1 MSLKDQFGKDVLLT
15 GWGHSRFGK
24 LTDETLESLIVQVAT
39 EAIGNAGIEA
49 GQIDEIYLG
58 QFNSGMMPL
67 AFPSSLALQVSDQL
81 ANVPST
87 RVENACASGSAA
99 FQQGTK
105 SLLAGTAKTV
115 LVIGAEK
122 MTQAGADVVGA
133 ALLGADY
140 DMAGKASTTG
150 FTGLFAEVAKHYGKR
165 YGYGN
170 GKLGDVLGTIAA
182 KNHRNGVDNP
192 YAQLRKDLGE
202 EFCRT
207 VSDKNPMVADPLR
220 RTDCSPVSDG
230 AAAVVLSVAPTG
242 GATAPVRLAGFG
254 QANDFFPAERRDPT
268 EFAAT
273 RASWQRALGMAGVGL
288 EELDFAEVHDC
299 FTIAE
304 LLMYEAMGL
313 TERGQ
318 GARAL
323 EEGWVF
329 KDGKLP
335 VNVSGGLKAKGHP
348 VGATGVSQHV
358 IAAMQLTGTAGAHAV
373 GQPAPGSGAEHGR
386 RGHRQLRQRARS
398 RLESNEGADTAH
410 LPAGMGCICPAFVFP
425 RLRGRPSA
433 RLNSF
438 PAHPPQMRGAPMR
451 ATIIHGPGDIRVEDR
466 DYPTLQLPTDV
477 IVKVTASCVCGSDLW
492 PYRGVK
498 PTHKPSAIGHEFIGT
513 VESIGEDVKDLAV
526 GDFVIAP
533 FVVSCG
539 ECPQCLERRHGR
551 LRPPRRLG
559 RQG

>member
-1 MSLKDQFGKDVLLT
+1 MSLKEQFGKDVLLT

-24 LTDETLESLIVQVAT
+24 LTDETLESLIVQVSS
-39 EAIGNAGIEA
+39 EAISNAGIEP

-67 AFPSSLALQVSDQL
+67 AFPSSLALQVSPDL
-81 ANVPST
+81 ANVAAT

-105 SLLAGTAKTV
+105 ALLAGTAKTV

-122 MTQAGADVVGA
+122 MTHAGAEVVGA
-133 ALLGADY
+133 GLLGADY

-165 YGYGN
+165 YGDAN
-170 GKLGDVLGTIAA
+170 LGYVLGSIAA

-202 EFCRT
+202 DFCRT

-230 AAAVVLSVAPTG
+230 AAAVVLSTSPTG

-254 QANDFFPAERRDPT
+254 HANDFFPAARRDPVAF
-268 EFAAT
+268 EAT
-273 RASWQRALGMAGVGL
+273 RASWQRALAMAGVGL
-288 EELDFAEVHDC
+288 ADLDFAEVHDC

-313 TERGQ
+313 TEPGQ
-318 GARAL
+318 GARAI
-323 EEGWVF
+323 EEGWVY

-358 IAAMQLTGTAGAHAV
+358 IAAMQLAGTAGDM
-373 GQPAPGSGAEHGR
+373 QLPAPR
-386 RGHRQLRQRARS
+386 RAAVQNMGGVGIANYVS
-398 RLESNEGADTAH
+398 VLE
-410 LPAGMGCICPAFVFP
+410 
-425 RLRGRPSA
+425 
-433 RLNSF
+433 
-438 PAHPPQMRGAPMR
+438 
-451 ATIIHGPGDIRVEDR
+451 
-466 DYPTLQLPTDV
+466 
-477 IVKVTASCVCGSDLW
+477 AS
-492 PYRGVK
+492 
-498 PTHKPSAIGHEFIGT
+498 
-513 VESIGEDVKDLAV
+513 
-526 GDFVIAP
+526 
-533 FVVSCG
+533 
-539 ECPQCLERRHGR
+539 
-551 LRPPRRLG
+551 
-559 RQG
+559 

>member
-1 MSLKDQFGKDVLLT
+1 MSLKEQFGKDVLLT

-39 EAIGNAGIEA
+39 EAITNAGIEP

-81 ANVPST
+81 ANVPAT

-105 SLLAGTAKTV
+105 SLLAGTAQTV

-122 MTQAGADVVGA
+122 MTHAGAEVVGA

-140 DMAGKASTTG
+140 DMAGQASSTG
-150 FTGLFAEVAKHYGKR
+150 FTGLFADVAKHYGKR
-165 YGYGN
+165 YGPVS
-170 GKLGDVLGTIAA
+170 DVLGTIAA

-230 AAAVVLSVAPTG
+230 AAAVILSTSPTR

-254 QANDFFPAERRDPT
+254 HANDFFPAERRDPT
-268 EFAAT
+268 AFAAT
-273 RASWQRALGMAGVGL
+273 RASWQRALAMAGVGL
-288 EELDFAEVHDC
+288 EGLDFAEVHDC

-304 LLMYEAMGL
+304 LVMYEAMGL
-313 TERGQ
+313 TDPGQ
-318 GARAL
+318 GARAV

-335 VNVSGGLKAKGHP
+335 INVSGGLKAKGHP

-358 IAAMQLTGTAGAHAV
+358 IAAMQLTGTAG
-373 GQPAPGSGAEHGR
+373 GM
-386 RGHRQLRQRARS
+386 QLS
-398 RLESNEGADTAH
+398 S
-410 LPAGMGCICPAFVFP
+410 
-425 RLRGRPSA
+425 
-433 RLNSF
+433 
-438 PAHPPQMRGAPMR
+438 
-451 ATIIHGPGDIRVEDR
+451 
-466 DYPTLQLPTDV
+466 
-477 IVKVTASCVCGSDLW
+477 
-492 PYRGVK
+492 
-498 PTHKPSAIGHEFIGT
+498 
-513 VESIGEDVKDLAV
+513 
-526 GDFVIAP
+526 
-533 FVVSCG
+533 
-539 ECPQCLERRHGR
+539 
-551 LRPPRRLG
+551 PRRAAVQNMGGVGIANYVSVLEAV
-559 RQG
+559 

>member
-1 MSLKDQFGKDVLLT
+1 MSLREQFGKDVLLT

-39 EAIGNAGIEA
+39 EAIGNAGIEP

-67 AFPSSLALQVSDQL
+67 AFPSSLALQVSEQL

-122 MTQAGADVVGA
+122 MTHAGADVVGA

-140 DMAGKASTTG
+140 DMAGKASSTG
-150 FTGLFAEVAKHYGKR
+150 FTGLFAEVAKHYEKR
-165 YGYGN
+165 YGPIS
-170 GKLGDVLGTIAA
+170 DVLGTIAA

-254 QANDFFPAERRDPT
+254 QANDFFPTDRRDPT
-268 EFAAT
+268 AFSAT

-313 TERGQ
+313 TEPGQ
-318 GARAL
+318 GSRAI

-335 VNVSGGLKAKGHP
+335 INVSGGLKAKGHP

-358 IAAMQLTGTAGAHAV
+358 IAAMQLTGTAG
-373 GQPAPGSGAEHGR
+373 
-386 RGHRQLRQRARS
+386 
-398 RLESNEGADTAH
+398 D
-410 LPAGMGCICPAFVFP
+410 M
-425 RLRGRPSA
+425 
-433 RLNSF
+433 
-438 PAHPPQMRGAPMR
+438 
-451 ATIIHGPGDIRVEDR
+451 
-466 DYPTLQLPTDV
+466 QLPTARRAAV
-477 IVKVTASCVCGSDLW
+477 QNMG
-492 PYRGVK
+492 GVGIANYV
-498 PTHKPSAIGHEFIGT
+498 SVLE
-513 VESIGEDVKDLAV
+513 AV
-526 GDFVIAP
+526 
-533 FVVSCG
+533 
-539 ECPQCLERRHGR
+539 
-551 LRPPRRLG
+551 
-559 RQG
+559 

>member
-24 LTDETLESLIVQVAT
+24 LTEETLESLIVQVAA
-39 EAIGNAGIEA
+39 EAIGNAGIEP

-67 AFPSSLALQVSDQL
+67 AFPSSLALQVSPDL

-99 FQQGTK
+99 FQQGAK

-122 MTQAGADVVGA
+122 MTHAGAEVVGA

-140 DMAGKASTTG
+140 YMAGKPSTTG
-150 FTGLFAEVAKHYGKR
+150 FTGLFAEVAKHYEKR
-165 YGYGN
+165 YGPVS
-170 GKLGDVLGTIAA
+170 DVLGTIAA

-230 AAAVVLSVAPTG
+230 AAAVVLSTSATR

-254 QANDFFPAERRDPT
+254 QANDFFPTDRRDPT
-268 EFAAT
+268 AFEAT
-273 RASWQRALGMAGVGL
+273 RVSWQRALAMAGVGL
-288 EELDFAEVHDC
+288 EDLDFAEVHDC

-304 LLMYEAMGL
+304 LLMYEAIGL
-313 TERGQ
+313 AEPGQ
-318 GARAL
+318 GSRAVR
-323 EEGWVF
+323 EGWVF

-335 VNVSGGLKAKGHP
+335 INVSGGLKAKGHP

-358 IAAMQLTGTAGAHAV
+358 IAAMQLTGTAGDM
-373 GQPAPGSGAEHGR
+373 
-386 RGHRQLRQRARS
+386 QLA
-398 RLESNEGADTAH
+398 A
-410 LPAGMGCICPAFVFP
+410 
-425 RLRGRPSA
+425 
-433 RLNSF
+433 
-438 PAHPPQMRGAPMR
+438 
-451 ATIIHGPGDIRVEDR
+451 
-466 DYPTLQLPTDV
+466 
-477 IVKVTASCVCGSDLW
+477 
-492 PYRGVK
+492 
-498 PTHKPSAIGHEFIGT
+498 
-513 VESIGEDVKDLAV
+513 
-526 GDFVIAP
+526 
-533 FVVSCG
+533 
-539 ECPQCLERRHGR
+539 
-551 LRPPRRLG
+551 PRRAAVQNMGGVGIANYVSVLEAV
-559 RQG
+559 

>member
-24 LTDETLESLIVQVAT
+24 LTEETLESLIVQVAT
-39 EAIGNAGIEA
+39 EAIGNAGIEP

-122 MTQAGADVVGA
+122 MTHAGADVVGA

-140 DMAGKASTTG
+140 DMAGKPSTTG

-165 YGYGN
+165 YGDGN

-202 EFCRT
+202 DFCRT

-254 QANDFFPAERRDPT
+254 HANDFFPAERRDPT

-273 RASWQRALGMAGVGL
+273 RASWQRALAMAGVGL
-288 EELDFAEVHDC
+288 EDLDFAEVHDC

-329 KDGKLP
+329 KDGRLP

-358 IAAMQLTGTAGAHAV
+358 IAAMQLTGTAGAM
-373 GQPAPGSGAEHGR
+373 
-386 RGHRQLRQRARS
+386 QL
-398 RLESNEGADTAH
+398 
-410 LPAGMGCICPAFVFP
+410 AG
-425 RLRGRPSA
+425 
-433 RLNSF
+433 
-438 PAHPPQMRGAPMR
+438 
-451 ATIIHGPGDIRVEDR
+451 
-466 DYPTLQLPTDV
+466 
-477 IVKVTASCVCGSDLW
+477 
-492 PYRGVK
+492 
-498 PTHKPSAIGHEFIGT
+498 
-513 VESIGEDVKDLAV
+513 
-526 GDFVIAP
+526 
-533 FVVSCG
+533 
-539 ECPQCLERRHGR
+539 
-551 LRPPRRLG
+551 PRRAAVQNMGGVGIANYVSVLEAV
-559 RQG
+559 

>member
-1 MSLKDQFGKDVLLT
+1 MSLREQFGKDVLLT

-24 LTDETLESLIVQVAT
+24 LADDTLESLIVQVAT
-39 EAIGNAGIEA
+39 EAIAGAGIEP
-49 GQIDEIYLG
+49 GQIDEIYVG

-67 AFPSSLALQVSDQL
+67 AFPSSLALQVSPDL
-81 ANVPST
+81 ANVPAT

-122 MTQAGADVVGA
+122 MTHAGAEVVGA
-133 ALLGADY
+133 GLLGADY

-165 YGYGN
+165 YGDGN
-170 GKLGDVLGTIAA
+170 LGDVLGSIAA

-202 EFCRT
+202 DFCRT
-207 VSDKNPMVADPLR
+207 VSDKNPLVADPLR

-230 AAAVVLSVAPTG
+230 AAAVVLSVSPTG

-254 QANDFFPAERRDPT
+254 QANDFFPAARRDPT
-268 EFAAT
+268 AFEAT
-273 RASWQRALGMAGVGL
+273 RVSWQRAMAMAGVGL
-288 EELDFAEVHDC
+288 DDLDFAEVHDC

-313 TERGQ
+313 TEPGR
-318 GARAL
+318 GARAI

-358 IAAMQLTGTAGAHAV
+358 ISAMQLTGTAG
-373 GQPAPGSGAEHGR
+373 GM
-386 RGHRQLRQRARS
+386 QLA
-398 RLESNEGADTAH
+398 N
-410 LPAGMGCICPAFVFP
+410 
-425 RLRGRPSA
+425 
-433 RLNSF
+433 
-438 PAHPPQMRGAPMR
+438 
-451 ATIIHGPGDIRVEDR
+451 
-466 DYPTLQLPTDV
+466 
-477 IVKVTASCVCGSDLW
+477 
-492 PYRGVK
+492 
-498 PTHKPSAIGHEFIGT
+498 
-513 VESIGEDVKDLAV
+513 
-526 GDFVIAP
+526 
-533 FVVSCG
+533 
-539 ECPQCLERRHGR
+539 
-551 LRPPRRLG
+551 PRRAAVQNMGGVGIANYVSILEAL
-559 RQG
+559 

>member
-1 MSLKDQFGKDVLLT
+1 MSLQKQFGKDVLLT

-39 EAIGNAGIEA
+39 EAISNAGIEA

-67 AFPSSLALQVSDQL
+67 AFPSSLALQVSPDL
-81 ANVPST
+81 ANVAAT

-122 MTQAGADVVGA
+122 MTHAGADVVGA

-140 DMAGKASTTG
+140 DMAGQTSTTG
-150 FTGLFAEVAKHYGKR
+150 FTGLFADVAKHYQKR
-165 YGYGN
+165 YGSVS
-170 GKLGDVLGTIAA
+170 DVLGTIAA

-202 EFCRT
+202 DFCRT

-230 AAAVVLSVAPTG
+230 AAAVVLSASPTG
-242 GATAPVRLAGFG
+242 GVTEPVRLAGFG
-254 QANDFFPAERRDPT
+254 HANDFFPAERRDPT
-268 EFAAT
+268 AFAAT
-273 RASWQRALGMAGVGL
+273 RMSWQRALAMAGVGL
-288 EELDFAEVHDC
+288 DDLDFAEVHDC

-313 TERGQ
+313 TEPGQ
-318 GARAL
+318 GSRAVT
-323 EEGWVF
+323 EGWVF

-358 IAAMQLTGTAGAHAV
+358 IAAMQLTGTADDM
-373 GQPAPGSGAEHGR
+373 
-386 RGHRQLRQRARS
+386 QLGRARRAAVQNMGGVGIANYVS
-398 RLESNEGADTAH
+398 VLE
-410 LPAGMGCICPAFVFP
+410 
-425 RLRGRPSA
+425 
-433 RLNSF
+433 
-438 PAHPPQMRGAPMR
+438 
-451 ATIIHGPGDIRVEDR
+451 
-466 DYPTLQLPTDV
+466 
-477 IVKVTASCVCGSDLW
+477 
-492 PYRGVK
+492 
-498 PTHKPSAIGHEFIGT
+498 
-513 VESIGEDVKDLAV
+513 AV
-526 GDFVIAP
+526 
-533 FVVSCG
+533 
-539 ECPQCLERRHGR
+539 
-551 LRPPRRLG
+551 
-559 RQG
+559 

>member
-1 MSLKDQFGKDVLLT
+1 MSLQEQFGKDILLT

-39 EAIGNAGIEA
+39 EAISNAGIEA

-67 AFPSSLALQVSDQL
+67 AFPSSLALQVSPDL
-81 ANVPST
+81 ANVAAT

-105 SLLAGTAKTV
+105 SLLAGTARTV

-150 FTGLFAEVAKHYGKR
+150 FTGLFADVAKHYQKR
-165 YGYGN
+165 YGAVS
-170 GKLGDVLGTIAA
+170 DVLGTIAA

-230 AAAVVLSVAPTG
+230 AAAVVLSTSPTG
-242 GATAPVRLAGFG
+242 GTTAPVRLAGFG

-268 EFAAT
+268 AFAAT
-273 RASWQRALGMAGVGL
+273 RVSWQRALAMAGVGL

-304 LLMYEAMGL
+304 LLMYEAIGL
-313 TERGQ
+313 AEPGE
-318 GARAL
+318 GARAVT
-323 EEGWVF
+323 EGWVF

-335 VNVSGGLKAKGHP
+335 INVSGGLKAKGHP

-358 IAAMQLTGTAGAHAV
+358 IAAMQLTGTAG
-373 GQPAPGSGAEHGR
+373 GM
-386 RGHRQLRQRARS
+386 QLA
-398 RLESNEGADTAH
+398 N
-410 LPAGMGCICPAFVFP
+410 
-425 RLRGRPSA
+425 
-433 RLNSF
+433 
-438 PAHPPQMRGAPMR
+438 
-451 ATIIHGPGDIRVEDR
+451 
-466 DYPTLQLPTDV
+466 
-477 IVKVTASCVCGSDLW
+477 
-492 PYRGVK
+492 
-498 PTHKPSAIGHEFIGT
+498 
-513 VESIGEDVKDLAV
+513 
-526 GDFVIAP
+526 
-533 FVVSCG
+533 
-539 ECPQCLERRHGR
+539 
-551 LRPPRRLG
+551 PRRAAVQNMGGVDIANYVSVLEAL
-559 RQG
+559 

>member
-1 MSLKDQFGKDVLLT
+1 MSLKEQFGKDVLLT

-24 LTDETLESLIVQVAT
+24 LTDESLESLIVQVAT
-39 EAIGNAGIEA
+39 EAIANAGIEP
-49 GQIDEIYLG
+49 GQIDEVYLG

-67 AFPSSLALQVSDQL
+67 AFPSSLALQVSPDL
-81 ANVPST
+81 ANVPAT

-122 MTQAGADVVGA
+122 MTHAGANVVGA
-133 ALLGADY
+133 GLLGADY

-150 FTGLFAEVAKHYGKR
+150 FTGLFAEVAKHYEKR
-165 YGYGN
+165 YGSVS
-170 GKLGDVLGTIAA
+170 DVLGSIAA

-230 AAAVVLSVAPTG
+230 AAAVVLSTSPTG
-242 GATAPVRLAGFG
+242 GATGPVRLAGFG
-254 QANDFFPAERRDPT
+254 HANDFFPAMRRDPVA
-268 EFAAT
+268 FNAT
-273 RASWQRALGMAGVGL
+273 RVSWQRALAMAGTRL

-313 TERGQ
+313 TEPGQ
-318 GARAL
+318 GARAI
-323 EEGWVF
+323 EEGWVY

-358 IAAMQLTGTAGAHAV
+358 IAAMQLTGTAGAM
-373 GQPAPGSGAEHGR
+373 
-386 RGHRQLRQRARS
+386 QLTS
-398 RLESNEGADTAH
+398 
-410 LPAGMGCICPAFVFP
+410 
-425 RLRGRPSA
+425 
-433 RLNSF
+433 
-438 PAHPPQMRGAPMR
+438 
-451 ATIIHGPGDIRVEDR
+451 
-466 DYPTLQLPTDV
+466 
-477 IVKVTASCVCGSDLW
+477 
-492 PYRGVK
+492 
-498 PTHKPSAIGHEFIGT
+498 
-513 VESIGEDVKDLAV
+513 
-526 GDFVIAP
+526 
-533 FVVSCG
+533 
-539 ECPQCLERRHGR
+539 
-551 LRPPRRLG
+551 PRRAAVQNMGGVGIANYVSVLEAV
-559 RQG
+559 

>member
-1 MSLKDQFGKDVLLT
+1 MSLREQFGKDVLLT

-39 EAIGNAGIEA
+39 EAIGNAGIEP

-67 AFPSSLALQVSDQL
+67 AFPSSLALQVSEQL

-140 DMAGKASTTG
+140 DMAGKTSTTG
-150 FTGLFAEVAKHYGKR
+150 FTGLFAEVAKHYEKR
-165 YGYGN
+165 YGDGN

-202 EFCRT
+202 DFCRT

-288 EELDFAEVHDC
+288 EDLDFAEVHDC

-329 KDGKLP
+329 KDGRLP

-358 IAAMQLTGTAGAHAV
+358 IAAMQLTGTAGAM
-373 GQPAPGSGAEHGR
+373 
-386 RGHRQLRQRARS
+386 QL
-398 RLESNEGADTAH
+398 
-410 LPAGMGCICPAFVFP
+410 
-425 RLRGRPSA
+425 
-433 RLNSF
+433 
-438 PAHPPQMRGAPMR
+438 
-451 ATIIHGPGDIRVEDR
+451 
-466 DYPTLQLPTDV
+466 
-477 IVKVTASCVCGSDLW
+477 AS
-492 PYRGVK
+492 
-498 PTHKPSAIGHEFIGT
+498 
-513 VESIGEDVKDLAV
+513 
-526 GDFVIAP
+526 
-533 FVVSCG
+533 
-539 ECPQCLERRHGR
+539 
-551 LRPPRRLG
+551 PRRAAVQNMGGVGIANYVSVLEAL
-559 RQG
+559 

>member
-1 MSLKDQFGKDVLLT
+1 MSLREQFGKDVLLT

-39 EAIGNAGIEA
+39 EAIGNAGIEP

-81 ANVPST
+81 ANVPAT

-105 SLLAGTAKTV
+105 SLLAGTARTV

-140 DMAGKASTTG
+140 DMAGKPSTTG
-150 FTGLFAEVAKHYGKR
+150 FTGLFADVAKHYEKR
-165 YGYGN
+165 YGPAVGN
-170 GKLGDVLGTIAA
+170 LGDVLGTIAA

-254 QANDFFPAERRDPT
+254 HANDFFPAERRDPT
-268 EFAAT
+268 AFAAT
-273 RASWQRALGMAGVGL
+273 RVSWRRALGMAGVGL
-288 EELDFAEVHDC
+288 EDLDFAEVHDC

-313 TERGQ
+313 TEPGQ
-318 GARAL
+318 GARAV

-358 IAAMQLTGTAGAHAV
+358 IAAMQLTGTAG
-373 GQPAPGSGAEHGR
+373 GMQ
-386 RGHRQLRQRARS
+386 
-398 RLESNEGADTAH
+398 
-410 LPAGMGCICPAFVFP
+410 LPAARRAAVQNMG
-425 RLRGRPSA
+425 
-433 RLNSF
+433 
-438 PAHPPQMRGAPMR
+438 
-451 ATIIHGPGDIRVEDR
+451 
-466 DYPTLQLPTDV
+466 
-477 IVKVTASCVCGSDLW
+477 
-492 PYRGVK
+492 GV
-498 PTHKPSAIGHEFIGT
+498 G
-513 VESIGEDVKDLAV
+513 
-526 GDFVIAP
+526 IANY
-533 FVVSCG
+533 VSV
-539 ECPQCLERRHGR
+539 LEA
-551 LRPPRRLG
+551 L
-559 RQG
+559 

>member
-1 MSLKDQFGKDVLLT
+1 MSLKEQFGKDVLLT

-39 EAIGNAGIEA
+39 EAIGNAGIEP

-67 AFPSSLALQVSDQL
+67 AFPSSLALQVSPDL
-81 ANVPST
+81 ANVAAT

-122 MTQAGADVVGA
+122 MTHAGADVVGA

-140 DMAGKASTTG
+140 DMAGQMSTTG
-150 FTGLFAEVAKHYGKR
+150 FTGLFADVAKHYEKR
-165 YGYGN
+165 YGPVS
-170 GKLGDVLGTIAA
+170 DVLGTIAA

-230 AAAVVLSVAPTG
+230 AAAVVLSVSPTG
-242 GATAPVRLAGFG
+242 GATAPVRLGGFG
-254 QANDFFPAERRDPT
+254 HANDFFPAERRDPT
-268 EFAAT
+268 AFAAT
-273 RASWQRALGMAGVGL
+273 RVSWQRALGMAGVGL
-288 EELDFAEVHDC
+288 VDLDFAEVHDC

-313 TERGQ
+313 TEPGQ
-318 GARAL
+318 GARAVQ
-323 EEGWVF
+323 EGWVF

-335 VNVSGGLKAKGHP
+335 INLSGGLKAKGHP

-358 IAAMQLTGTAGAHAV
+358 IAAMQLTGTAGDMQLANPSRAAV
-373 GQPAPGSGAEHGR
+373 QNMGGVGIANYVSV
-386 RGHRQLRQRARS
+386 
-398 RLESNEGADTAH
+398 LE
-410 LPAGMGCICPAFVFP
+410 
-425 RLRGRPSA
+425 
-433 RLNSF
+433 
-438 PAHPPQMRGAPMR
+438 
-451 ATIIHGPGDIRVEDR
+451 
-466 DYPTLQLPTDV
+466 
-477 IVKVTASCVCGSDLW
+477 
-492 PYRGVK
+492 
-498 PTHKPSAIGHEFIGT
+498 
-513 VESIGEDVKDLAV
+513 AV
-526 GDFVIAP
+526 
-533 FVVSCG
+533 
-539 ECPQCLERRHGR
+539 
-551 LRPPRRLG
+551 
-559 RQG
+559 

>member
-1 MSLKDQFGKDVLLT
+1 MSLQEQFGKDVLLT

-24 LTDETLESLIVQVAT
+24 LTEETLESLIVQVAT
-39 EAIGNAGIEA
+39 EAIGNAGIEP
-49 GQIDEIYLG
+49 GQIDEIYVG

-67 AFPSSLALQVSDQL
+67 AFPSSLALQVSPDL

-105 SLLAGTAKTV
+105 SLLAGTARTV

-122 MTQAGADVVGA
+122 MTHAGADVVGA

-140 DMAGKASTTG
+140 DMAGKPSTTG
-150 FTGLFAEVAKHYGKR
+150 FTGLFAEVAKHYEKR
-165 YGYGN
+165 YGAVS
-170 GKLGDVLGTIAA
+170 DVLGTIAA

-202 EFCRT
+202 EFCQT

-254 QANDFFPAERRDPT
+254 QANDFFPTDRRDPT
-268 EFAAT
+268 AFAAT

-288 EELDFAEVHDC
+288 EDLDFAEVHDC

-313 TERGQ
+313 TEPGQ
-318 GARAL
+318 GARAVK
-323 EEGWVF
+323 EGWVF

-335 VNVSGGLKAKGHP
+335 INVSGGLKAKGHP

-358 IAAMQLTGTAGAHAV
+358 ITAMQLTGTAGDM
-373 GQPAPGSGAEHGR
+373 
-386 RGHRQLRQRARS
+386 QL
-398 RLESNEGADTAH
+398 
-410 LPAGMGCICPAFVFP
+410 
-425 RLRGRPSA
+425 
-433 RLNSF
+433 
-438 PAHPPQMRGAPMR
+438 
-451 ATIIHGPGDIRVEDR
+451 
-466 DYPTLQLPTDV
+466 
-477 IVKVTASCVCGSDLW
+477 AS
-492 PYRGVK
+492 
-498 PTHKPSAIGHEFIGT
+498 
-513 VESIGEDVKDLAV
+513 
-526 GDFVIAP
+526 
-533 FVVSCG
+533 
-539 ECPQCLERRHGR
+539 
-551 LRPPRRLG
+551 PRRAAVQNMGGVGIANYVSVLEAV
-559 RQG
+559 

>member
-1 MSLKDQFGKDVLLT
+1 MSLQEQFGKDVLLT

-24 LTDETLESLIVQVAT
+24 LTEETLESLIVQVAT
-39 EAIGNAGIEA
+39 DAISNAGIEA

-67 AFPSSLALQVSDQL
+67 AFPSSLALQVSPDM
-81 ANVPST
+81 ANVAAT

-122 MTQAGADVVGA
+122 MTHAGADVVGA

-140 DMAGKASTTG
+140 DMAGQASSTG
-150 FTGLFAEVAKHYGKR
+150 FTGLFADVAKHYQKR
-165 YGYGN
+165 YGSV
-170 GKLGDVLGTIAA
+170 GDVLGTIAA

-230 AAAVVLSVAPTG
+230 AAAVVLSTSPTG

-254 QANDFFPAERRDPT
+254 HANDFFPAERRDPT
-268 EFAAT
+268 AFAAT
-273 RASWQRALGMAGVGL
+273 RASWQRALAMAGVGL
-288 EELDFAEVHDC
+288 EDLDFAEVHDC

-313 TERGQ
+313 TEPGQ
-318 GARAL
+318 GTRAVT
-323 EEGWVF
+323 EGWVF

-335 VNVSGGLKAKGHP
+335 INVSGGLKAKGHP

-358 IAAMQLTGTAGAHAV
+358 IAAMQLTGTAGDM
-373 GQPAPGSGAEHGR
+373 
-386 RGHRQLRQRARS
+386 QLGRARRAAVQNMGGVGIANYVS
-398 RLESNEGADTAH
+398 VLE
-410 LPAGMGCICPAFVFP
+410 
-425 RLRGRPSA
+425 
-433 RLNSF
+433 
-438 PAHPPQMRGAPMR
+438 
-451 ATIIHGPGDIRVEDR
+451 
-466 DYPTLQLPTDV
+466 
-477 IVKVTASCVCGSDLW
+477 
-492 PYRGVK
+492 
-498 PTHKPSAIGHEFIGT
+498 
-513 VESIGEDVKDLAV
+513 AV
-526 GDFVIAP
+526 
-533 FVVSCG
+533 
-539 ECPQCLERRHGR
+539 
-551 LRPPRRLG
+551 
-559 RQG
+559 

>member
-39 EAIGNAGIEA
+39 EAIGNAGIEP

-67 AFPSSLALQVSDQL
+67 AFPSSLALQVSEQL

-122 MTQAGADVVGA
+122 MTHAGADVVGA

-140 DMAGKASTTG
+140 DMAGKPSTTG

-165 YGYGN
+165 YGDAN

-202 EFCRT
+202 EFCQT

-230 AAAVVLSVAPTG
+230 AAAVVLSLAPTG

-254 QANDFFPAERRDPT
+254 QANDFFPTDRRDPT
-268 EFAAT
+268 AFAAT

-288 EELDFAEVHDC
+288 EDLDFAEVHDC

-313 TERGQ
+313 TEPGQ

-323 EEGWVF
+323 QEGWVF

-335 VNVSGGLKAKGHP
+335 INVSGGLKAKGHP

-358 IAAMQLTGTAGAHAV
+358 IAAMQLTGTAGDM
-373 GQPAPGSGAEHGR
+373 
-386 RGHRQLRQRARS
+386 QLA
-398 RLESNEGADTAH
+398 A
-410 LPAGMGCICPAFVFP
+410 
-425 RLRGRPSA
+425 
-433 RLNSF
+433 
-438 PAHPPQMRGAPMR
+438 
-451 ATIIHGPGDIRVEDR
+451 
-466 DYPTLQLPTDV
+466 
-477 IVKVTASCVCGSDLW
+477 
-492 PYRGVK
+492 
-498 PTHKPSAIGHEFIGT
+498 
-513 VESIGEDVKDLAV
+513 
-526 GDFVIAP
+526 
-533 FVVSCG
+533 
-539 ECPQCLERRHGR
+539 
-551 LRPPRRLG
+551 PRRAAVQNMGGVGIANYVSVLEAV
-559 RQG
+559 

>member
-1 MSLKDQFGKDVLLT
+1 MSLKEQFGKDVLLT

-24 LTDETLESLIVQVAT
+24 LADETLESLIVQVST
-39 EAIGNAGIEA
+39 EAISNAGIEA

-81 ANVPST
+81 ANVPAT

-122 MTQAGADVVGA
+122 MTHAGSDVVGA
-133 ALLGADY
+133 GLLGADY

-165 YGYGN
+165 YGDGD
-170 GKLGDVLGTIAA
+170 LGDVLGSIAA

-202 EFCRT
+202 DFCRT

-230 AAAVVLSVAPTG
+230 AAAVVLSTSPTG
-242 GATAPVRLAGFG
+242 GAVAPVRLAGFG
-254 QANDFFPAERRDPT
+254 HANDFFPAARRDPVAF
-268 EFAAT
+268 EAT
-273 RASWQRALGMAGVGL
+273 RVSWQRALAMAGVGL
-288 EELDFAEVHDC
+288 QDLDFAEVHDC

-313 TERGQ
+313 TDRGQ
-318 GARAL
+318 GVRAL
-323 EEGWVF
+323 AEGWVY

-358 IAAMQLTGTAGAHAV
+358 IAAMQLSGTAGDM
-373 GQPAPGSGAEHGR
+373 
-386 RGHRQLRQRARS
+386 QL
-398 RLESNEGADTAH
+398 
-410 LPAGMGCICPAFVFP
+410 AG
-425 RLRGRPSA
+425 
-433 RLNSF
+433 
-438 PAHPPQMRGAPMR
+438 
-451 ATIIHGPGDIRVEDR
+451 
-466 DYPTLQLPTDV
+466 
-477 IVKVTASCVCGSDLW
+477 
-492 PYRGVK
+492 
-498 PTHKPSAIGHEFIGT
+498 
-513 VESIGEDVKDLAV
+513 
-526 GDFVIAP
+526 
-533 FVVSCG
+533 
-539 ECPQCLERRHGR
+539 
-551 LRPPRRLG
+551 PRRAAVQNMGGVGIANYVSVLEAL
-559 RQG
+559 

>member
-1 MSLKDQFGKDVLLT
+1 MSLQEQFGKDVLLT

-39 EAIGNAGIEA
+39 EAIANAGIEP
-49 GQIDEIYLG
+49 GRIDEIYLG

-67 AFPSSLALQVSDQL
+67 AFPSSLALQVSPEL
-81 ANVPST
+81 ANVPAT

-122 MTQAGADVVGA
+122 MTHAGADVVGA
-133 ALLGADY
+133 GLLGADY

-150 FTGLFAEVAKHYGKR
+150 FTGLFAEVAKHYEKR
-165 YGYGN
+165 YGTVS
-170 GKLGDVLGTIAA
+170 DVLGSIAA

-230 AAAVVLSVAPTG
+230 AAAVVLSTSPTG
-242 GATAPVRLAGFG
+242 GATGPVRLAGFG
-254 QANDFFPAERRDPT
+254 HANDFFPAARRDPVA
-268 EFAAT
+268 FSAT
-273 RASWQRALGMAGVGL
+273 RVSWQRALAMAGTRL
-288 EELDFAEVHDC
+288 EDLDFAEVHDC

-313 TERGQ
+313 TEPGQ
-318 GARAL
+318 GARAI
-323 EEGWVF
+323 EEGWVY

-358 IAAMQLTGTAGAHAV
+358 IAAMQLTGTAGAM
-373 GQPAPGSGAEHGR
+373 
-386 RGHRQLRQRARS
+386 QL
-398 RLESNEGADTAH
+398 
-410 LPAGMGCICPAFVFP
+410 
-425 RLRGRPSA
+425 
-433 RLNSF
+433 
-438 PAHPPQMRGAPMR
+438 
-451 ATIIHGPGDIRVEDR
+451 
-466 DYPTLQLPTDV
+466 
-477 IVKVTASCVCGSDLW
+477 AS
-492 PYRGVK
+492 
-498 PTHKPSAIGHEFIGT
+498 
-513 VESIGEDVKDLAV
+513 
-526 GDFVIAP
+526 
-533 FVVSCG
+533 
-539 ECPQCLERRHGR
+539 
-551 LRPPRRLG
+551 PRRAAVQNMGGVGIANYVSVLEAV
-559 RQG
+559 

>member
-24 LTDETLESLIVQVAT
+24 LSEETLESLIVQVAT
-39 EAIGNAGIEA
+39 EAIGNAGIEP

-58 QFNSGMMPL
+58 QFNSGMLPL

-165 YGYGN
+165 YGAGS
-170 GKLGDVLGTIAA
+170 LGDVLGTIAA

-358 IAAMQLTGTAGAHAV
+358 IAAMQLTGTAGDM
-373 GQPAPGSGAEHGR
+373 
-386 RGHRQLRQRARS
+386 QLA
-398 RLESNEGADTAH
+398 N
-410 LPAGMGCICPAFVFP
+410 
-425 RLRGRPSA
+425 
-433 RLNSF
+433 
-438 PAHPPQMRGAPMR
+438 
-451 ATIIHGPGDIRVEDR
+451 
-466 DYPTLQLPTDV
+466 
-477 IVKVTASCVCGSDLW
+477 
-492 PYRGVK
+492 
-498 PTHKPSAIGHEFIGT
+498 
-513 VESIGEDVKDLAV
+513 
-526 GDFVIAP
+526 
-533 FVVSCG
+533 
-539 ECPQCLERRHGR
+539 
-551 LRPPRRLG
+551 PRRAAVQNMGGVGIANYVSVLEAL
-559 RQG
+559 

>member
-1 MSLKDQFGKDVLLT
+1 MSLKEQFGKDVLLT

-39 EAIGNAGIEA
+39 EAISNAGIEP

-67 AFPSSLALQVSDQL
+67 AFPSSLALQVSEQL

-122 MTQAGADVVGA
+122 MTHAGADVVGA

-150 FTGLFAEVAKHYGKR
+150 FTGLFAEVAKHYEKR
-165 YGYGN
+165 YGSSVGN
-170 GKLGDVLGTIAA
+170 LGDVLGTIAA

-230 AAAVVLSVAPTG
+230 AAAAVLSVSPTG
-242 GATAPVRLAGFG
+242 GVTAPVRLAGFG
-254 QANDFFPAERRDPT
+254 HASDFFPTERRDPT
-268 EFAAT
+268 AFNAT
-273 RASWQRALGMAGVGL
+273 RVSWQRALAMAGVGL
-288 EELDFAEVHDC
+288 EDLDFAEVHDC

-313 TERGQ
+313 TEPGQ

-358 IAAMQLTGTAGAHAV
+358 IAAMQLTGSAGDM
-373 GQPAPGSGAEHGR
+373 
-386 RGHRQLRQRARS
+386 QLIS
-398 RLESNEGADTAH
+398 
-410 LPAGMGCICPAFVFP
+410 
-425 RLRGRPSA
+425 
-433 RLNSF
+433 
-438 PAHPPQMRGAPMR
+438 
-451 ATIIHGPGDIRVEDR
+451 
-466 DYPTLQLPTDV
+466 
-477 IVKVTASCVCGSDLW
+477 
-492 PYRGVK
+492 
-498 PTHKPSAIGHEFIGT
+498 
-513 VESIGEDVKDLAV
+513 
-526 GDFVIAP
+526 
-533 FVVSCG
+533 
-539 ECPQCLERRHGR
+539 
-551 LRPPRRLG
+551 PRRAAVQNMGGVGIANYVSILEAV
-559 RQG
+559 